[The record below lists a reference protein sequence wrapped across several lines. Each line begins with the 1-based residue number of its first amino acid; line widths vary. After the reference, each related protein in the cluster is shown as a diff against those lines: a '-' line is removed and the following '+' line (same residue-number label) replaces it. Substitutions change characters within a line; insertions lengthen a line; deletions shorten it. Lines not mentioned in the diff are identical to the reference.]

1 MKPLWWYKYK
11 KLIYLGEI
19 QKAKD
24 LLLKKIPEGTVIY
37 KYCRGINRDWKMAI
51 KPELWLC
58 QAGKFND
65 PFDCAFLYNC
75 RSKEIYDR
83 KTEYELAVKESMAQF
98 EQDKKSK
105 SLQESVFISFLSEKC
120 DSMLMWSHYSDEH
133 KGLCLGFDLK
143 SLIQKYDF
151 FPVIYSNRMPKVKN
165 ADIDNK
171 SALLKSILTKS
182 KEWSYEQE
190 WRIIEINKDIAGT
203 AGKKIPFEKPIEIYM
218 GKRQEDGIRVNNEKR
233 RAIRKRNPSAK
244 EVDISQSDDFYVDI
258 NWIIY
263 YVKQEK
269 IKLFDFEL
277 SRKDFRLSRC
287 TYRV

>member
-1 MKPLWWYKYK
+1 
-11 KLIYLGEI
+11 
-19 QKAKD
+19 
-24 LLLKKIPEGTVIY
+24 
-37 KYCRGINRDWKMAI
+37 MAI

-105 SLQESVFISFLSEKC
+105 SLQESVFISCFSEKC

-143 SLIQKYDF
+143 SLIQKYDV

-203 AGKKIPFEKPIEIYM
+203 AGKKIPFEKTIEIYM

-233 RAIRKRNPSAK
+233 RAIRERNSSAK
-244 EVDISQSDDFYVDI
+244 EVDISKLDDFYVDI
-258 NWIIY
+258 NWIIH

-269 IKLFDFEL
+269 IKLFDFDL
-277 SRKDFRLSRC
+277 SRKDFHLSRC